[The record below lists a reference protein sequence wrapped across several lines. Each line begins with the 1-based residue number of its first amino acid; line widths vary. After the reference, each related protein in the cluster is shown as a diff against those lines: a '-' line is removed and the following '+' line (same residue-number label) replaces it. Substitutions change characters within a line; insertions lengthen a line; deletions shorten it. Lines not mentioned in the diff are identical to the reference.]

1 MVNNRASAR
10 RPRGLIFR
18 RPRRLIVCLLR
29 RLIVRLLRR
38 RHEPVLSLPG
48 DRVPTNCFGELSEGD
63 QLALEG
69 FVAPN
74 RPSPQRSA
82 GEPPSYDSAEW
93 LG

>member
-1 MVNNRASAR
+1 MVINRASAR
-10 RPRGLIFR
+10 RPRRLIFR
-18 RPRRLIVCLLR
+18 RPRRVIH
-29 RLIVRLLRR
+29 RLVRR
-38 RHEPVLSLPG
+38 RYEPVLPLPS

-69 FVAPN
+69 FVARN
-74 RPSPQRSA
+74 RPSPQRPA